1 MSTCLRQIIMLFELH
16 VVLRFPLNR
25 PRSVTRT

>member
-1 MSTCLRQIIMLFELH
+1 MLFDLH
-16 VVLRFPLNR
+16 IVLRFPLNR